1 MRKLKLRKTVSNLVL
16 VDKAF
21 MDKSKL
27 LFFEHL
33 NNDEVLDE
41 LVCKNDVDLES
52 VLYTSIDEECGQ
64 HGV

>member
-1 MRKLKLRKTVSNLVL
+1 MSNLVL